1 MAENQGIIDAIKQ
14 GNKEAGKVLKD
25 EIADGLKP
33 AFNTL
38 LEPLSSIKSGIMM
51 LPGVGLTTKLFSA
64 VTKPLKDSFSADQNT
79 SAKEQLA
86 ANQAERDAEKER
98 VLFEDIRDGIFA
110 MRDGLLG
117 MLKTAVDNPIAGI
130 LAGIGM
136 AAFTLIGSFF
146 AQLAREVKF
155 LDKLLKGGLSKAFNP
170 IRNFFNSLGSKF
182 KATGLGK
189 TIDGFIDTVRNLFK
203 IGDIKG
209 FKKLSMFEDLQKTF
223 GRATRPIISIIDG
236 IKSFGTNVKNIF
248 GSIKTGLASM
258 KGFMAGFK
266 PIMAFARTVGTTLG
280 KIFLPITFLISI
292 FDFVTGF
299 MDGYKSEGVFGGI
312 RDGLAKVITGLIGLP
327 LDLLK
332 KGVAWVLK
340 TFGFEETAK
349 TLESF
354 SFSEIITDLVRFP
367 FNMLKKA
374 VAWIGTLF
382 TDPVEALSQLWQGI
396 VGDGGLIDILFK
408 PIDMAISWVKGL
420 FGFKEPEGEEF
431 SIAKIVKDSLKS
443 IVDFFK
449 SLLDIDV
456 KGVLKSIPGGE
467 FLLGLFEDDTL
478 AEQIAD
484 KEAEIAK
491 RQKDVDTDSF
501 YEGEAQRKMDRENL
515 LKAQQ
520 ELADLKAQQAAGGG
534 TTVVNNYNSSA
545 SSNSTTVTTQSLQ
558 DAAVATGSTMN

>member
-1 MAENQGIIDAIKQ
+1 MG
-14 GNKEAGKVLKD
+14 
-25 EIADGLKP
+25 
-33 AFNTL
+33 
-38 LEPLSSIKSGIMM
+38 

-64 VTKPLKDSFSADQNT
+64 VTKPLKDSFSADQST

-110 MRDGLLG
+110 MRDGILG
-117 MLKTAVDNPIAGI
+117 MLKKAEDNPLLGL
-130 LAGIGM
+130 LAGITMSGF
-136 AAFTLIGSFF
+136 ALIGSFF

-182 KATGLGK
+182 KATRLGK

-209 FKKLSMFEDLQKTF
+209 FQKLSMFEDLQKTF

-266 PIMAFARTVGTTLG
+266 PIMAFAKTVGTVLG

-299 MDGYKSEGVFGGI
+299 MEGYKSEGVFGGI

-354 SFSEIITDLVRFP
+354 SFSEIITDLVKFP
-367 FNMLKKA
+367 FNQLKKS

-382 TDPVEALSQLWQGI
+382 TDPVKALSDLWQGI

-408 PIDMAISWVKGL
+408 PIDMAISWVRGL
-420 FGFKEPEGEEF
+420 FGFKEP
-431 SIAKIVKDSLKS
+431 
-443 IVDFFK
+443 
-449 SLLDIDV
+449 
-456 KGVLKSIPGGE
+456 
-467 FLLGLFEDDTL
+467 
-478 AEQIAD
+478 
-484 KEAEIAK
+484 
-491 RQKDVDTDSF
+491 
-501 YEGEAQRKMDRENL
+501 
-515 LKAQQ
+515 
-520 ELADLKAQQAAGGG
+520 
-534 TTVVNNYNSSA
+534 
-545 SSNSTTVTTQSLQ
+545 
-558 DAAVATGSTMN
+558 